1 MTLSPGIPETI
12 HASCVLVGEAGLL
25 IRGASDAGKSS
36 LAREIIFHAAQAGRF
51 SRLVSDDRTRVQA
64 LHGRLVAWPT
74 SPLAGC
80 IEVRGVGI
88 VRRPFEPAAVI
99 RLIVDLSEDPERY
112 PEELEGHA
120 GLCGVMVPRLHMR
133 TGAFSADIALGRL
146 SGVCD
151 TVVTL

>member
-1 MTLSPGIPETI
+1 MTLASGTPETI
-12 HASCVLVGEAGLL
+12 HASCVVIGEAGLL

-36 LAREIIFHAAQAGRF
+36 LARELIFHAAQAGRF

-64 LHGRLVAWPT
+64 LHGRVVAWPVDSIT
-74 SPLAGC
+74 GC
-80 IEVRGVGI
+80 IEVRGIGI
-88 VRRPFEPAAVI
+88 LRRPFEPAAVI
-99 RLIVDLSEDPERY
+99 RLIVDLSDEPERY
-112 PEELEGHA
+112 PEELEA
-120 GLCGVMVPRLHMR
+120 WTDLCGVMVPRLHMR